1 MAALRKPATAI
12 LGAKIR
18 RSREQNGILRR
29 MDELPSYEWV
39 NESLDELMS
48 HDRDY
53 WHSRTPQ
60 ERLAALLLMNQKAY
74 GYDPATVR
82 MERVIKIV
90 KRKDYLVDAPT
101 S

>member
-1 MAALRKPATAI
+1 MATGMG
-12 LGAKIR
+12 GAKTR
-18 RSREQNGILRR
+18 RSREPNDILGR
-29 MDELPSYEWV
+29 MEESPSYDWL
-39 NESLDELMS
+39 NESLEELIS

-82 MERVIKIV
+82 IKRVVKIV
-90 KRKDYLVDAPT
+90 KLKDL
-101 S
+101 